1 MCNQFELCAIKCTYH
16 EITVLLKSMTSKG
29 ARVMADLNMKILIV
43 DDFSTMRRIVRNLLK
58 QLSFNNVDEA
68 EDGDVA
74 LEKLKNGS
82 YDFVIT
88 DWNMPNMT
96 GLELLKAIRSDDA
109 LKDLPVLLITAE
121 AEKENVVLAAQAGVN
136 DYIVK
141 PFTGDVL
148 QQKINRIFV

>member
-1 MCNQFELCAIKCTYH
+1 
-16 EITVLLKSMTSKG
+16 
-29 ARVMADLNMKILIV
+29 MADQNMKILIV

-74 LEKLKNGS
+74 LEKLKEGS

-96 GLELLKAIRSDDA
+96 GLELLKAIRSDDN
-109 LKDLPVLLITAE
+109 LKALPVLLITAE
-121 AEKENVVLAAQAGVN
+121 AEKENVVLAAEAGVN
-136 DYIVK
+136 DYIVN

-148 QQKINRIFV
+148 QQKINRIFA